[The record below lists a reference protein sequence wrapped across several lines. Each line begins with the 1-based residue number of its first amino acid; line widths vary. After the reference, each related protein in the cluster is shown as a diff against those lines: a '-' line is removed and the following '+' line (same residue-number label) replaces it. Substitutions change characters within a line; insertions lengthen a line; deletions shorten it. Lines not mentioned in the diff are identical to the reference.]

1 MSPLLS
7 LMQDQV
13 EHVMIRG
20 EKSVIA
26 INSFLPFKQK
36 LHALNHLHKYRFI
49 FISPEML
56 ALSEVKKALL
66 TCSIS
71 IYVVDEAHCIS
82 QWGPDFRPDYL
93 SLGQIKEE
101 LGSPV
106 TLALTAT
113 ATPKIRDDIRN
124 ALKMNTPD
132 EWIHS
137 VNRPNI
143 SLQVET
149 ASSFTEKVQLLKK
162 YVSALKAPGIVY
174 FSSKRLADELA
185 EELNAALPKNI
196 SSYHAGL
203 DQEQRI
209 LIQQQFLH
217 NQLDWVFATSAFGM
231 GVNKENIRTVIH
243 FHLPSSMESFVQEIG
258 RAGRDNKKSLSI
270 LLYSKGDEQI
280 PLNLLELERPT
291 LRQINDYKKWH
302 RKVEKPVDLEEK
314 IGITDIQNRV
324 LQYYL
329 SHERN
334 DQYWADAVYK
344 KMTDRLTEKHIK
356 LSQVVA
362 YAVSPIC
369 RRRMIVESFYEK
381 RALPQPRC
389 CDICGLEL
397 KEFEMP
403 ETPADEK
410 NITDWKERLSLLF

>member
-13 EHVMIRG
+13 EHVMVRG

-36 LHALNHLHKYRFI
+36 RYALNHLHKYRFI

-56 ALSEVKKALL
+56 ALDEVKKALL
-66 TCSIS
+66 TCSIALF
-71 IYVVDEAHCIS
+71 VVDEAHCIS

-93 SLGQIKEE
+93 SLGQIREE

-113 ATPKIRDDIRN
+113 ATPKIREDIRT
-124 ALKMNTPD
+124 ALKMKTPD
-132 EWIHS
+132 EWIYS
-137 VNRPNI
+137 VDRPNI
-143 SLQVET
+143 SLKVET
-149 ASSFTEKVQLLKK
+149 ASSFTEKVHILKQ
-162 YVSALKAPGIVY
+162 YISTLKAPGIVY

-185 EELNAALPKNI
+185 DEINSALSKNI
-196 SSYHAGL
+196 ASYHAGL

-217 NQLDWVFATSAFGM
+217 NQLEWVFATSAFGM

-258 RAGRDNKKSLSI
+258 RAGRDNKKSISI

-280 PLNLLELERPT
+280 PINLLELERPS
-291 LRQINDYKKWH
+291 LRQINDFKKWH
-302 RKVEKPVDLEEK
+302 RKVDTPADLEEK

-324 LQYYL
+324 LQYYI

-334 DQYWADAVYK
+334 DQYWADTVFN
-344 KMTDRLTEKHIK
+344 KMTDRLTEKYVKI
-356 LSQVVA
+356 SQIVA
-362 YAVSPIC
+362 YAASPVC
-369 RRRMIVESFYEK
+369 RRRMVAESFYETK
-381 RALPQPRC
+381 ELQQPQC
-389 CDICGLEL
+389 CDICGLHL
-397 KEFEMP
+397 KEFEM
-403 ETPADEK
+403 DEVFEDK
-410 NITDWKERLSLLF
+410 ENIADWKERLALLF